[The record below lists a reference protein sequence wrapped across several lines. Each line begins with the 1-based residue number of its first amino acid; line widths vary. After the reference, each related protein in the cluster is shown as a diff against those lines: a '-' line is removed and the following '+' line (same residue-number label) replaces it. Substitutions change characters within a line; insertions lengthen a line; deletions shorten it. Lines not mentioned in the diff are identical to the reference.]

1 MASKRIK
8 EHTKINDEV
17 ISNEDFLDVFNHL
30 VKIENDMK
38 KWVKE
43 TKSNKKK
50 DREEKEALK
59 VEIKQLKVKNINLK
73 KQLNDLKIS
82 NEDPWFNILH
92 RGY

>member
-1 MASKRIK
+1 M
-8 EHTKINDEV
+8 
-17 ISNEDFLDVFNHL
+17 FNRL